1 MNMKW
6 LLFLCSAAFA
16 LGACAGTST
25 SNHKQI
31 RQKVMAK
38 KTSGKLKQKQMFI
51 TLKDK
56 NGKKKGIA
64 RLMQTSEG
72 VKITVEAIGLKP
84 GMHGMHIHEIGKC
97 VPPSFKS
104 AGEHYNPFGKEH
116 GFKNPKGP
124 HAGDLPN
131 VKADQNG
138 NVQTTVFD
146 QLVTLEKGKK
156 NSLLDKNG
164 SALIIHAGKDD
175 YYSQPSGNS
184 GSRVLCGKITS

>member
-6 LLFLCSAAFA
+6 LPFLCCAAFA
-16 LGACAGTST
+16 LGACSGTSP
-25 SNHKQI
+25 SNHYQI
-31 RQKVMAK
+31 RQKVMAE

-51 TLKDK
+51 TLKDQ

-104 AGEHYNPFGKEH
+104 AGEHFNPFGKEH

-131 VKADQNG
+131 VMADQNG